1 MKRAFWVSITLAL
14 AAYVLLPLPGG
25 AKPPLSKRIQ
35 EKRAQ
40 VGKVERREGVLT
52 TTISSY
58 NSRIEGLQ
66 GRIRETRRRLHVV
79 QKDLDEKRAELQRV
93 RDRLEVARDRLER
106 IRRELAA
113 ARKVLAARLVEI
125 YKSDAPDALTVVL
138 ESDGFADLLERT
150 EYLDRISDQD
160 RAMVDRVKVLK
171 GKAQKQ
177 TDLLASLE
185 RRARFAAAT
194 ILRRRDQIAGAQ
206 DQLVSSRS
214 DLRGARNDKAVALRQ
229 VRATHAHLQ
238 EDLDALEAEQARVQ
252 SALRGAGTRAFGPGA
267 GPVRRGSGGLIWPV
281 NGPITGVFGEARP
294 GHMHAGVDISAP
306 TGTPIRA
313 ADSGRV
319 VLMGFVG
326 GYGNYTCVQHT
337 ASMSTCYGHQ
347 SRFGTSNGAS
357 VRQGQVIGYVGST
370 GNSTGP
376 HLHFE
381 VRIGGSPVNPMGYL

>member
-1 MKRAFWVSITLAL
+1 MKRAFWVT
-14 AAYVLLPLPGG
+14 
-25 AKPPLSKRIQ
+25 KRT
-35 EKRAQ
+35 Q
-40 VGKVERREGVLT
+40 VGKVEGREGVLT
-52 TTISSY
+52 TTIASY
-58 NSRIEGLQ
+58 NSRIRALQ
-66 GRIRETRRRLHVV
+66 GRIRQTRRRLRVV
-79 QKDLDEKRAELQRV
+79 QNDLDEKRAELQWV

-125 YKSDAPDALTVVL
+125 YKSDMPDALTVVL

-150 EYLDRISDQD
+150 EYLDRVSDQD
-160 RAMVDRVKVLK
+160 RSTVDRVKVLK
-171 GKAQKQ
+171 GKAQRQ
-177 TDLLASLE
+177 TDLLARLE
-185 RRARFAAAT
+185 RRARIAAAT
-194 ILRRRDQIAGAQ
+194 ILRRRDQIAGAR
-206 DQLVSSRS
+206 DELVSSRS

-229 VRATHAHLQ
+229 VRTRHAHLQ
-238 EDLDALEAEQARVQ
+238 EDLDSLEAQQARVQ
-252 SALRGAGTRAFGPGA
+252 AALRGAGTRAFSPGA

-281 NGPITGVFGEARP
+281 NGPITGAFGEARP
-294 GHMHAGVDISAP
+294 GHMHAGVDISAA

-326 GYGNYTCVQHT
+326 GYGNYTCIQHT
-337 ASMSTCYGHQ
+337 ASMSSCYGHQ